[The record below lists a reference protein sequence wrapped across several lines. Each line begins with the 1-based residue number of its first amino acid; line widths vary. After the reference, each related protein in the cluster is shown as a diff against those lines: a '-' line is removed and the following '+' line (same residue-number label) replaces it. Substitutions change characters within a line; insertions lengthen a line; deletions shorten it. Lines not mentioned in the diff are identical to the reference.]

1 MRGNGKSPVTSKL
14 RLVVAALLLVLP
26 TACTG
31 GINAGEKGGQ
41 AFILMTGMLLLML
54 AILWIILGRE
64 K

>member
-1 MRGNGKSPVTSKL
+1 MSRVPGL
-14 RLVVAALLLVLP
+14 RVLIGLALLL
-26 TACTG
+26 TMGACTG

-41 AFILMTGMLLLML
+41 AFIALAGMLLATL

>member
-1 MRGNGKSPVTSKL
+1 MNKPNDVVARL
-14 RLVVAALLLVLP
+14 RLILAALLLALP

-41 AFILMTGMLLLML
+41 AFIAMTAMLLIIL
-54 AILWIILGRE
+54 AILWVVLGRE